1 MYAEKLAEY
10 VTRYKKAIENGEIT
24 PPKEKKEP
32 AKKKTSSKTKES
44 AKKTKTT
51 SKTKKVSTK
60 IEVDENVN
68 SIAL

>member
-10 VTRYKKAIENGEIT
+10 EKRYKKAIKNGEIT

-32 AKKKTSSKTKES
+32 AKNKTSPKTKDS

-51 SKTKKVSTK
+51 SKTKSTK
-60 IEVDENVN
+60 IEVNENVN